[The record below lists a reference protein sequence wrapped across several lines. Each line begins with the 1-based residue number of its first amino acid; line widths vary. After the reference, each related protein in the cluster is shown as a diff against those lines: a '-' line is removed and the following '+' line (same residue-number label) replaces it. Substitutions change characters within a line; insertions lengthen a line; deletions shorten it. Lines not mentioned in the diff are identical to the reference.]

1 MSYRTQGELNEIAKR
16 FADEIRSTDIEQRG
30 TLYDLIATQLR
41 FHNQS
46 HQASLFERIAKVA

>member
-16 FADEIRSTDIEQRG
+16 FADEIRATEVEQRG
-30 TLYDLIATQLR
+30 NLYNLVAAHLR